1 MEICG
6 IEEAIDILIPKDNI
20 DLSNHFNNTRF
31 FEAIYTLLTAYEKE
45 KKKNNKLLEQNKDMK
60 ALFNIQA
67 SIAKELDF
75 NTNEK
80 MVKFKD
86 EYYVPDTMVINANIG
101 EPKTIELKYISATK
115 YLTKFDEEGKR

>member
-1 MEICG
+1 MNR
-6 IEEAIDILIPKDNI
+6 EELDILKELSEQTYFG
-20 DLSNHFNNTRF
+20 DLPFLYY
-31 FEAIYTLLTAYEKE
+31 ADLIGKLLTAYEKE
-45 KKKNNKLLEQNKDMK
+45 KEKNKELLEQNKDMK
-60 ALFNIQA
+60 SLFNIQA

-101 EPKTIELKYISATK
+101 EPKTIELRYISATK
-115 YLTKFDEEGKR
+115 YLTKFDEEE